1 MAGFDRVLDGIKAV
15 LLATEEIKRLSASV
29 LALSGE
35 VREIDRRVSRIEGVM
50 VGQTQA
56 RPVSSGTPA
65 PRKRLPK
72 KASR

>member
-29 LALSGE
+29 LILSGE

-72 KASR
+72 KSSR

>member
-15 LLATEEIKRLSASV
+15 LMANEEIKRLSGSV
-29 LALSGE
+29 RELSGD

-50 VGQTQA
+50 AGQTRTA
-56 RPVSSGTPA
+56 SPATPA

-72 KASR
+72 KTA